1 MKMKKLKQKQSVKN
15 ILILG
20 LLYSTIAGGILMLGW
35 RMSQLEQQKMTD
47 ISETYISQNK

>member
-1 MKMKKLKQKQSVKN
+1 MKTKKLKLKQSVKN
-15 ILILG
+15 VIILG
-20 LLYSTIAGGILMLGW
+20 LFYSVIACGVLMLGW